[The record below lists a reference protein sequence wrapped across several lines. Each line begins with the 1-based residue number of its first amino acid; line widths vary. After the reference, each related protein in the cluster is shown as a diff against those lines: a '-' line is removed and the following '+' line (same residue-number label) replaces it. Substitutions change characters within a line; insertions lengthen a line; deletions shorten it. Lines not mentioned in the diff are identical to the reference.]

1 MAIKNVYEVFD
12 DFKNAKTKAE
22 RIEVLRKNKNFAL
35 MSVLQGAFSPNVEF
49 CIKKI
54 PEYKSED
61 VPPGMSYNHITD
73 ALRRVYLFVKDHP
86 QCPPTLTEKRKEEL
100 LIQILESLEPKEAE
114 VYANMIRKD
123 LKVPYL
129 TPAIVSEAFE
139 GLLPT

>member
-35 MSVLQGAFSPNVEF
+35 LSVLQGTFSPNVVF
-49 CIKKI
+49 ALKKV
-54 PEYKSED
+54 PEYRIEE
-61 VPPGMSYNHITD
+61 VPPGMSYNHIND

-86 QCPPTLTEKRKEEL
+86 QCPAALTEKRKEEL